1 MLQSMGSKR
10 VGHHGAT
17 EQQKTTASI
26 PDFPVHLSLCRPHLP
41 DAPQLSLSVQRTKHE
56 LSWKGVDWHA
66 AFCSHWSITD
76 LMDMNLSKLWEIVKD
91 REAWYAAVHG
101 VTKSWT

>member
-1 MLQSMGSKR
+1 MLQSMGLKR

-41 DAPQLSLSVQRTKHE
+41 AAPQLSLSVQRTKHE
-56 LSWKGVDWHA
+56 LSWKGVDWQA
-66 AFCSHWSITD
+66 AFCSHWSITG
-76 LMDMNLSKLWEIVKD
+76 SWEANSSPLLTPGH
-91 REAWYAAVHG
+91 REALHHL
-101 VTKSWT
+101 